1 MLTVEALRAF
11 GADIEDGLMRCMNN
25 ETMYLRL
32 VDMALH
38 DANFDRL
45 VSSLKAEDKKTAFE
59 AVHAI
64 KGVTANLSLTPL
76 YETASEM
83 TELLRTGAD
92 ADYEGL
98 LERLLQCR
106 DEVLNR

>member
-25 ETMYLRL
+25 EAMYLRL

-45 VSSLKAEDKKTAFE
+45 VSALKAEDKKTAFE

>member
-38 DANFDRL
+38 DVNFDRL
-45 VSSLKAEDKKTAFE
+45 VSALKSEDKKTAFE